1 MHTHIFLPGGA
12 TTQTLARL
20 FGQELQRES
29 EDNLRVGRGLKEDF
43 LTYAFAGLF
52 GLLAETL
59 RIGYIVIGYGCKQ
72 FLLILTIEGRLT
84 H

>member
-1 MHTHIFLPGGA
+1 MHTHILLPGGA

-29 EDNLRVGRGLKEDF
+29 EDLKVGRGLQEDF
-43 LTYAFAGLF
+43 LTYALAGLF

>member
-1 MHTHIFLPGGA
+1 MHTHILLPGGA
-12 TTQTLARL
+12 TTQTLAGL
-20 FGQELQRES
+20 LGQELQRES
-29 EDNLRVGRGLKEDF
+29 EDNLKGAGGINEVS
-43 LTYAFAGLF
+43 LTYALAGLF

-72 FLLILTIEGRLT
+72 LLLILAIEGRLT

>member
-1 MHTHIFLPGGA
+1 MHTHVLLPGGA

-20 FGQELQRES
+20 LGQELQRES
-29 EDNLRVGRGLKEDF
+29 EDNLNVVRGLKEDF
-43 LTYAFAGLF
+43 LTYALAGLF

-59 RIGYIVIGYGCKQ
+59 RIGYIVIGYGRKQ
-72 FLLILTIEGRLT
+72 FLLILTIEWRLT